1 MKKGHKTV
9 IILGAFVLTIGLV
22 VMLITGMLRDS
33 IVISSGLRTLRNLQL
48 FARILIAF
56 GASASLTAVLGLVW
70 KKHKAKPKPVP
81 KPKKPSLNE
90 KQNLRNF
97 LHDKLEYYDGP
108 TYVAIKRLVEQL
120 DEIDEIQQRLSNL
133 KEYFGEETSQT
144 PIGARL
150 QVIASSF
157 EDAIQRIEDE
167 GIVANVRACVVSYI
181 ATDDREEFAKKA
193 VKAAENNQQLLERVN
208 KSMSK
213 IASFITSDEEGSIE
227 ALEDLQLQIDAMEEA
242 QTAP

>member
-56 GASASLTAVLGLVW
+56 GASASLAAVLGLVW
-70 KKHKAKPKPVP
+70 KKRKAKPKPVP

-90 KQNLRNF
+90 KQNLREF
-97 LHDKLEYYDGP
+97 LRKKLDYYNGA

-150 QVIASSF
+150 EVIASSF
-157 EDAIQRIEDE
+157 EDTIQRIEDS
-167 GIVANVRACVVSYI
+167 GIVANVRACVVGYI
-181 ATDDREEFAKKA
+181 ATDDREEFAKSA
-193 VKAAENNQQLLERVN
+193 VRAAEKNERLLEKVRD
-208 KSMSK
+208 SMGK
-213 IASFITSDEEGSIE
+213 IASFVTNGDEGTVE
-227 ALEDLQLQIDAMEEA
+227 ALEDLQLQIEAMEEA